1 MTGWSECASSW
12 TGPPPPSGV
21 GAVPPDPL
29 AVVARGRVRLDEPAS
44 GEPAVPAPD
53 RAELAEQHRVRHQLV
68 GAGRGL
74 GERRRPLDLR
84 ELPLGPPR
92 LLPAALLA
100 QVVDGDEELVVEALL
115 GQRVLERLAERLDAG
130 DVERRQR
137 LLGRGALL
145 VHLVKGFDDFDHD
158 RALAGAVEL
167 ERGQRRANVEEA
179 LRLRGLA
186 DEHRRAV
193 EHRRGLDFRLALA
206 ELE

>member
-68 GAGRGL
+68 GAGRGI
-74 GERRRPLDLR
+74 GERHRPLDLR
-84 ELPLGPPR
+84 VAPPR

-145 VHLVKGFDDFDHD
+145 VHLLKGVGDFDHD